1 MPTRS
6 SLIPLALVA
15 FVFVAGFAVGAV
27 TLGRAVAAPRP
38 QPPQP
43 PRWQYHC
50 TLTKPG
56 TFTGADS
63 WEVLGESGWELS
75 LSYRPAG
82 GQQDVFCFKKRK

>member
-1 MPTRS
+1 MPIRS
-6 SLIPLALVA
+6 LLLALA
-15 FVFVAGFAVGAV
+15 FAAGFGLGAV
-27 TLGRAVAAPRP
+27 TLGRAVAAPH
-38 QPPQP
+38 PPP
-43 PRWQYHC
+43 VTRWQYHC